1 MDVLLLEKDGRC
13 VWLENK
19 VLKGLMPMAIRNSV
33 NPFAQKVFL
42 IVDWIS
48 NDFGRVGVD
57 LKWLKTLGVP
67 VVEKAKDLPAGNDFK
82 VINTGYDS
90 IVDEEIILRSQG
102 VDIIDKPC
110 PFVRKL
116 RDIFTDHDGSQQIV
130 LLCED
135 NHIVVKN
142 YASIFPADL
151 ILVQMHNYQERI
163 TVQSNGKPL
172 KLVPY
177 VTFLESDAEEIM
189 AFMRAFQPE
198 QPIVCERTA
207 CIWVKSKA
215 SPIQEINQLP
225 AQQLQGVK
233 QALLI
238 TTANSTNKS
247 VISLENTLKQK
258 GLEVVQIGSLAAFR
272 RYQKEHAQDKV
283 LVVRSPIPN
292 QAEYPIMQYIKHG
305 VLAAYWAALQQSALV
320 KIGKVKLYKLF
331 YFIYFR
337 CKPQAAK
344 SEAEQFGLLKTP
356 AAVHTGERP

>member
-67 VVEKAKDLPAGNDFK
+67 VVEKAKDLPSGNDFK

-90 IVDEEIILRSQG
+90 IVEEEIILRSQG

-116 RDIFTDHDGSQQIV
+116 RDIFTEHDGSQQIV

-163 TVQSNGKPL
+163 AQHSNGKPI

-177 VTFLESDAEEIM
+177 VTFLETDAEQIM
-189 AFMRAFQPE
+189 AFIRAFAPGQPA
-198 QPIVCERTA
+198 VCERTA

-215 SPIQEINQLP
+215 SPIQEINQMP
-225 AQQLQGVK
+225 ADQLLGVK
-233 QALLI
+233 HALLI

-258 GLEVVQIGSLAAFR
+258 GLEVVQIGSLKAFKAFE
-272 RYQKEHAQDKV
+272 QQHPQEKV

-305 VLAAYWAALQQSALV
+305 PMAAFWAALQQSPWL
-320 KIGKVKLYKLF
+320 KIAKVKLYKSFYYF
-331 YFIYFR
+331 YFR
-337 CKPQAAK
+337 LKPEAAK
-344 SEAEQFGLLKTP
+344 DEAAQFGLLK
-356 AAVHTGERP
+356 AAKTVRAGEHL